1 MKYYVKKNVVECRS
15 NYHRETAVPVF
26 SFPTNNENLKYQ
38 IIRFAEDWQPS
49 PTLFVVYINHFEE
62 RFFKKWLKK

>member
-1 MKYYVKKNVVECRS
+1 MVKKSVAECCS

-49 PTLFVVYINHFEE
+49 RTLFVVYINHFEE
-62 RFFKKWLKK
+62 KLFKKWLKK